1 MAHSLSRSRQ
11 PGLDRLA
18 RRADRLLRA
27 LADARLGVGL
37 LVAAGLAN
45 LLAAARA
52 DWRWLLDSPPYLT
65 VVGAILI
72 TGVAAVAVR
81 IPPVWREWRDPV
93 PLANSRDVLVS
104 DMPMTAEL
112 TGAERESI
120 LAALRTAGYRLTE
133 QVLPKSW
140 PVAGTRR
147 GWSRFAAIASH
158 LSLVL
163 LVVGGALGTAFSEET
178 RFGLFPGE
186 QSLLA
191 APRPDSTSAV
201 RFDGLDAAF
210 DERGRPLRFDTR
222 VTFIRAGQVVRSR
235 VLQVNDPGSFDGYLV
250 HAWTYG
256 PAVELRVEDLGGRTL
271 FDGWV
276 ALGGSA
282 AGSRAPF
289 VELPSLGATIGVEL
303 ANADANLAR
312 LIVADRHGVSDTTV
326 LGPGERR
333 RLGPTQVTLRGFA
346 AYVTFLSRRD
356 PGMGI
361 LFAGGFL
368 LAGSQAI
375 AFYLPRRRLDI
386 RSVTGRLIVRV
397 RGERFD
403 DAGPELQRVS
413 RIVERALS
421 ERGGRG

>member
-1 MAHSLSRSRQ
+1 MAHSLSRSQ
-11 PGLDRLA
+11 TGLDRLA

-52 DWRWLLDSPPYLT
+52 DWRWLLDSPPYLAL
-65 VVGAILI
+65 VGAILI

-81 IPPVWREWRDPV
+81 IPPVWREWRRPT
-93 PLANSRDVLVS
+93 PLASSRDVLATDVA
-104 DMPMTAEL
+104 MTAAL

-120 LAALRTAGYRLTE
+120 LSALHAAGYRLTE

-140 PVAGTRR
+140 QVAGTRR

-222 VTFIRAGQVVRSR
+222 VTFIRAGQVVRSG
-235 VLQVNDPGSFDGYLV
+235 VLQVNDPGAFDGYLV

-256 PAVELRVEDLGGRTL
+256 PAAELRVEDLGGRTL

-282 AGSRAPF
+282 TGNRAPF

-312 LIVADRHGVSDTTV
+312 LIVADGHGVSDTIV

-356 PGMGI
+356 PGTGV

-375 AFYLPRRRLDI
+375 AFYLPRRRLDL
-386 RSVTGRLIVRV
+386 RAVTGRLIVRV

-403 DAGPELQRVS
+403 DAQPELQRVS

-421 ERGGRG
+421 QRSVGG

>member
-11 PGLDRLA
+11 AGLDRLA
-18 RRADRLLRA
+18 RLADRLLRA
-27 LADARLGVGL
+27 IGDARLGVAL
-37 LVAAGLAN
+37 LVAAGVAN

-81 IPPVWREWRDPV
+81 IPPVVREWLHPV
-93 PLANSRDVLVS
+93 PLANSRDVLATDV
-104 DMPMTAEL
+104 PLTTQL
-112 TGAERESI
+112 TGAERAHM
-120 LAALRTAGYRLTE
+120 LGALRSAGYRLSENTT
-133 QVLPKSW
+133 PTSW
-140 PVAGTRR
+140 LVAGTRR
-147 GWSRFAAIASH
+147 GWSRFSAIASH

-163 LVVGGALGTAFSEET
+163 LVVGGALGTAFAEET

-191 APRPDSTSAV
+191 GPRPAATSAV
-201 RFDGLDAAF
+201 RFDGLDATF

-222 VTFIRAGQVVRSR
+222 VTFIHAGDVVRSQ

-282 AGSRAPF
+282 SSSRAPF
-289 VELPSLGATIGVEL
+289 VELPSLGATIGVEI

-312 LIVADRHGVSDTTV
+312 LIIAGEHGVSDTTV

-333 RLGPTQVTLRGFA
+333 RLGNTLASLRGFA
-346 AYVTFLSRRD
+346 TYVTFLSRRD

-375 AFYLPRRRLDI
+375 AFYLPRRRLDL
-386 RSVTGRLIVRV
+386 RPVTGRLIVRV

-403 DAGPELQRVS
+403 DAQPELQRVA

-421 ERGGRG
+421 ERGGGG

>member
-11 PGLDRLA
+11 TGLDRLA

-27 LADARLGVGL
+27 LADARLGVAL
-37 LVAAGLAN
+37 LVVAGLAN

-52 DWRWLLDSPPYLT
+52 DWRWMLDSPPYLT

-81 IPPVWREWRDPV
+81 IPPVWREWRWPA
-93 PLANSRDVLVS
+93 PLASGRDVL
-104 DMPMTAEL
+104 TADLPLDCEL
-112 TGAERESI
+112 TGAERASM
-120 LAALRTAGYRLTE
+120 LAALRSAGYRVIEKATLKGW
-133 QVLPKSW
+133 L
-140 PVAGTRR
+140 VAGTRR

-163 LVVGGALGTAFSEET
+163 LVVGGALGTAFAEEN

-191 APRPDSTSAV
+191 APRPEATSAV

-222 VTFIRAGQVVRSR
+222 VTFIRAGGVVRSQ

-282 AGSRAPF
+282 TGNRAPF

-312 LIVADRHGVSDTTV
+312 LIVADGHGVSDTIV

-375 AFYLPRRRLDI
+375 AFYLPRRRLDL
-386 RSVTGRLIVRV
+386 RAVTGRLIVRV

-403 DAGPELQRVS
+403 DARPELQRVS

-421 ERGGRG
+421 QRDGGG

>member
-1 MAHSLSRSRQ
+1 MAHSLSHSRQ
-11 PGLDRLA
+11 TGLDRLA
-18 RRADRLLRA
+18 RLADRLLRA
-27 LADARLGVGL
+27 IGDARLGVGL

-81 IPPVWREWRDPV
+81 IPPVVREWLHPV
-93 PLANSRDVLVS
+93 PLANSRDVLATDV
-104 DMPMTAEL
+104 PLTTQL
-112 TGAERESI
+112 TGAERAHM
-120 LAALRTAGYRLTE
+120 LGALRSAGYRLSEHAT
-133 QVLPKSW
+133 PRSW
-140 PVAGTRR
+140 LVAGTRR

-201 RFDGLDAAF
+201 RFDGLDSEF

-222 VTFIRAGQVVRSR
+222 VTFIRAGGVVRSQ

-282 AGSRAPF
+282 TGSRAPF

-312 LIVADRHGVSDTTV
+312 LIIAGEHGVSDTTV

-333 RLGPTQVTLRGFA
+333 RLGNTQASLRGFA

-356 PGMGI
+356 PGVGI

-375 AFYLPRRRLDI
+375 AFYLPRRRLDL
-386 RSVTGRLIVRV
+386 RAVTGRLIVRV

-403 DAGPELQRVS
+403 DARPELQRVA

-421 ERGGRG
+421 ERGGGG